1 MLLLRG
7 AWMAMAATLHFVAGA
22 ALSVG
27 EAIPARSL
35 PSLLLRLGAPGVDN
49 DSPLFHVDVNA
60 WELLRDGSWKVNH
73 YKSRSCC
80 PQEELSTWVVLH
92 RHRTFE

>member
-7 AWMAMAATLHFVAGA
+7 VGMAMAARLHFTAGA

-27 EAIPARSL
+27 EAIPARSS
-35 PSLLLRLGAPGVDN
+35 PSLLLSLGAPGAGN
-49 DSPLFHVDVNA
+49 DSPLFHVAVNA

-73 YKSRSCC
+73 DKSRSCC
-80 PQEELSTWVVLH
+80 PQEELNTWAVLH
-92 RHRTFE
+92 RHRRFQ